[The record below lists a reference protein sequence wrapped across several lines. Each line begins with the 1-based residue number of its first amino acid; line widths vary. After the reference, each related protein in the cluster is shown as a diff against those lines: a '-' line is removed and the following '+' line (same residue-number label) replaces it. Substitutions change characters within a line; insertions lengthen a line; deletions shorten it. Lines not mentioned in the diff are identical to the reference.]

1 MVPKIVLITGATGTQ
16 GGAVARILLQH
27 PDQYIVRC
35 LTRNPE
41 SDKAQALETL
51 GAVPVRGD
59 LTVPSSLSVPLKGA
73 WGVFGVTDFYDTNI
87 LDDPLSEEQQ
97 GRNLAKAAAE
107 AGVECFLWSTL
118 PSSSEISGGQFI
130 TQLYE
135 GKHNVDAYIRQI
147 GLPGVFIFTG
157 NFYENMITRK
167 YVSYDPHTD
176 KITMRRP
183 ILKPDASITTLYV
196 EKDLGA
202 VCKAVWDQWDDKKN
216 GLDGKYLLAAGA
228 HETPRYMAQVLE
240 KVSGKKV
247 EYSTLPTTGIP
258 ERDIMLNLYNAVGM
272 HPNRTL
278 PTEEIQALGLNLHT
292 VDSYYRQRLLP
303 HLGLPSV
310 N

>member
-1 MVPKIVLITGATGTQ
+1 MVPKVVLITGATGTQ

-41 SDKAQALETL
+41 SDKAQALDKL
-51 GAVPVRGD
+51 GAVSVRGD

-87 LDDPLSEEQQ
+87 VDDPLSEEQQ

-147 GLPGVFIFTG
+147 DLPGVFIFTG

-167 YVSYDPHTD
+167 YVSYDPITD
-176 KITMRRP
+176 KITMKRP

-202 VCKAVWDQWDDKKN
+202 VCKAVWDQWDDKKTR
-216 GLDGKYLLAAGA
+216 LDGKYLLAAGA
-228 HETPRYMAQVLE
+228 HETPSYMLHSAGV
-240 KVSGKKV
+240 GK
-247 EYSTLPTTGIP
+247 SIG
-258 ERDIMLNLYNAVGM
+258 
-272 HPNRTL
+272 
-278 PTEEIQALGLNLHT
+278 
-292 VDSYYRQRLLP
+292 
-303 HLGLPSV
+303 
-310 N
+310 